1 MGEIIWLSSYPKSG
15 NTWTRV
21 FLHNLLL
28 DPDEPTRINTIDAFC
43 LGESDAQ
50 HFNQIDPRPL
60 TTLTDKEVAE
70 IRPKVHHMLTRA
82 FPDSVFVKTHNY
94 LGEWQGVPLVTME
107 CTAGAIYILR
117 NPLDVAI
124 SFAHHFGIS
133 IDAAIEQMANSSM
146 GTPTTDT
153 NVRQIYASWSINVKS
168 WTQHAHPQIHVMR
181 YEDLADKPFET
192 FWGLARF
199 LGLNPSRERL
209 QKAINNSSFKVLQ
222 AQENESGFKE
232 RSAHSRFFRAGRP
245 GQWRKELSPNQ
256 VGAIVTAHREQME
269 RFNYIPPGY

>member
-15 NTWTRV
+15 NTWTRA

-133 IDAAIEQMANSSM
+133 IDAAIEQMANPSM

-168 WTQHAHPQIHVMR
+168 WTQHAHPQIHVAFPVKVWSLTSCSAYR
-181 YEDLADKPFET
+181 IKANFH
-192 FWGLARF
+192 
-199 LGLNPSRERL
+199 PSSTHTLFR
-209 QKAINNSSFKVLQ
+209 KAASPLKTKANI
-222 AQENESGFKE
+222 
-232 RSAHSRFFRAGRP
+232 
-245 GQWRKELSPNQ
+245 RKSLWVQ
-256 VGAIVTAHREQME
+256 FH
-269 RFNYIPPGY
+269 